1 MRIPE
6 KVKNMYDLWTA
17 GNTLKEIGSVVN
29 LSGERV
35 RQLLYA
41 HYGDLANRRFGGMS
55 KKPKKV
61 SSEQSVFFSRIKYNV
76 KRKGKVEFTLTKDD
90 IEWSDVCA
98 VSGLPINWD
107 AGKVCMDS
115 PSLLRIDRT
124 LGYVP
129 GNVKLVR
136 YEENLKKIWH

>member
-1 MRIPE
+1 MKIPE
-6 KVKNMYDLWTA
+6 KVKNMYDRWSS
-17 GNTLKEIGSVVN
+17 GKTLKELGKEEN
-29 LSGERV
+29 LSSERV
-35 RQLLYA
+35 RQLLYKY
-41 HYGDLANRRFGGMS
+41 YGDLADKRLGGAAR
-55 KKPKKV
+55 KPKKV
-61 SSEQSVFFSRIKYNV
+61 STEQGLFFSRIKYNV